1 MIYQKSRIRFRDPK
15 PGSAFGSFGRWQ
27 HGWSVEAGDGEDASQ
42 ALLRL
47 PGDAMTMGG
56 EIGLGH
62 NPYTSSR
69 AAFERAK
76 QVFPGGTTRITV
88 PRRPLPVYMASG
100 KGAWLTDVDG
110 NCYLDFNNNFTT
122 LIHGHAFPPVV
133 EAVEQQIRQGA
144 CFANP
149 TSYEVALA
157 EILCARVPVIERL
170 RFVNTGTE
178 AVMFAVKAARAITGR
193 TKIAK
198 FEGAYHGAY
207 DWVSVNREQDRDAG
221 TAGAAVGEAQVNG
234 IPASVL
240 EEVLLLPFNDAD
252 ATAARLEA
260 HAGELAAV
268 IIDLMP
274 SRAGLIPVEP
284 AYLEA
289 LCALTKRQGTLLIC
303 DEVLNFRQG
312 PGGAVGRFGIE
323 PDLVVL
329 GKIIGGGLP
338 VGAIGGPA
346 HHMEVFDNS
355 AGDPSLPQGG
365 TFSANP
371 LSMVAGIASMN
382 ALDAAA
388 FDYLEG
394 LGNKVRDGLREAAR
408 RRGLPVQITGMGS
421 LFRVHLKAKAPSSYR
436 EARPTPR
443 EAVLLESIGQ
453 ALLEKGVVMPM
464 NSSGACSTP
473 MTETDIE
480 FFLDAMGRCLDE
492 KAKELA
498 ELRL

>member
-1 MIYQKSRIRFRDPK
+1 MSIA
-15 PGSAFGSFGRWQ
+15 G
-27 HGWSVEAGDGEDASQ
+27 EADVGV
-42 ALLRL
+42 
-47 PGDAMTMGG
+47 
-56 EIGLGH
+56 GH
-62 NPYTSSR
+62 NLYTSSR

-88 PRRPLPVYMASG
+88 PRQPLPIYMASG

-110 NCYLDFNNNFTT
+110 NRYLDFNNNFTT
-122 LIHGHAFPPVV
+122 LIHGHAFAPVI
-133 EAVEQQIRQGA
+133 EAVEQQIRQGS

-149 TSYEVALA
+149 TRYEIALA
-157 EILCARVPVIERL
+157 EILCARVAVIERL

-207 DWVSVNREQDRDAG
+207 DWVSVNQENSHEAEGRE
-221 TAGAAVGEAQVNG
+221 TAFVKSQVNG

-240 EEVLLLPFNDAD
+240 EEVILLPFNDLEAS
-252 ATAARLEA
+252 AAILEA

-268 IIDLMP
+268 IIDLVP
-274 SRAGLIPVEP
+274 SRAGLIPLEP
-284 AYLEA
+284 SYLEVVHR
-289 LCALTKRQGTLLIC
+289 LTKRHGALLIC

-312 PGGAVGRFGIE
+312 HGGAMGRYCLE

-338 VGAIGGPA
+338 VGAIGGRA

-355 AGDPSLPQGG
+355 AGHPCLPQGG

-382 ALDAAA
+382 ALDPAA
-388 FDYLEG
+388 FAYLED

-408 RRGLPVQITGMGS
+408 ARDLPVQVTGLGS
-421 LFRVHLKAKAPSSYR
+421 LFRVHLKEAPPSNYP
-436 EARPTPR
+436 EARPTAR
-443 EAVLLESIGQ
+443 EAVLLENLSR
-453 ALLEKGVVMPM
+453 ALLEKGVVMPAA
-464 NSSGACSTP
+464 SAGACSMP
-473 MTETDIE
+473 MIDEDIA
-480 FFLDAMGRCLDE
+480 FFLDAFGRCLDE
-492 KAKELA
+492 EKKGLA

>member
-1 MIYQKSRIRFRDPK
+1 MS
-15 PGSAFGSFGRWQ
+15 
-27 HGWSVEAGDGEDASQ
+27 
-42 ALLRL
+42 
-47 PGDAMTMGG
+47 MGG
-56 EIGLGH
+56 EVGIGH
-62 NPYTSSR
+62 NLYTSSR

-110 NCYLDFNNNFTT
+110 NRYLDFNNNFTT
-122 LIHGHAFPPVV
+122 LIHGHAFAPVV
-133 EAVEQQIRQGA
+133 EAVEQQIRQGS

-157 EILCARVPVIERL
+157 EMLCARVPTIERL

-207 DWVSVNREQDRDAG
+207 DWVSVNQTQENGAG
-221 TAGAAVGEAQVNG
+221 GRGTTSAHGTTPDQGPTPARAQVNG
-234 IPASVL
+234 IPASVF
-240 EEVLLLPFNDAD
+240 EEVVLLPFNDAE
-252 ATAARLEA
+252 ATAATLEA

-268 IIDLMP
+268 IIDLVP
-274 SRAGLIPVEP
+274 SRAGLIPLEPSYVEVIRGL
-284 AYLEA
+284 A
-289 LCALTKRQGTLLIC
+289 KRHGTLLIC

-312 PGGAVGRFGIE
+312 YGGAMGCYGLE

-338 VGAIGGPA
+338 VGAIGGRA

-355 AGDPSLPQGG
+355 AGDPCLPQGG

-371 LSMVAGIASMN
+371 LSMVAGIASMS
-382 ALDAAA
+382 ALDPSA
-388 FDYLEG
+388 FAYLED
-394 LGNKVRDGLREAAR
+394 LGDKVREGLREAAR
-408 RRGLPVQITGMGS
+408 LRDLPLQVTGIGS
-421 LFRVHLKAKAPSSYR
+421 LFRIHLKEKPPSSYL
-436 EARPTPR
+436 EARPTPG
-443 EAVLLESIGQ
+443 EAALLESLSC
-453 ALLEKGVVMPM
+453 ALLEKGVVMPA
-464 NSSGACSTP
+464 SSPGACSTS
-473 MTETDIE
+473 MTDADIE
-480 FFLDAMGRCLDE
+480 FFLDVVGRCLDE
-492 KAKELA
+492 ESEELA
-498 ELRL
+498 EMRL